1 MECFLKGLGIFFLIV
16 NHVFKHL
23 GNKYNA
29 SFFFFKHDQVSSPP
43 DGKIL
48 GFKIKTILSSYFS
61 RFQWAFGL
69 QRALGTIP
77 LNVLTFRSID
87 LPVSEG

>member
-1 MECFLKGLGIFFLIV
+1 MIQTLLYPKQIANVSSTEKRIHHKMECFLKGLGIFFLIV

-29 SFFFFKHDQVSSPP
+29 FFFFFNHDQVSSPP

-48 GFKIKTILSSYFS
+48 GF
-61 RFQWAFGL
+61 
-69 QRALGTIP
+69 
-77 LNVLTFRSID
+77 
-87 LPVSEG
+87 